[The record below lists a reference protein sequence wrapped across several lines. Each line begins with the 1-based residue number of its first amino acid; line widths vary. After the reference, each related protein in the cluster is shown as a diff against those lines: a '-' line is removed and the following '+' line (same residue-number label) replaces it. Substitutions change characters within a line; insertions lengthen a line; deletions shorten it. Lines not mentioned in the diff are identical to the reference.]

1 MKTLALSLSLVLST
15 CAPIPAYSIEMVGD
29 KVTLSDEDKE
39 TLTVCKEQGGCH
51 VWTDAEIKMLIAE
64 VAKRAMAQVSCTR
77 RSI

>member
-1 MKTLALSLSLVLST
+1 MKTLALTLMLAS
-15 CAPIPAYSIEMVGD
+15 CAPVPAYAIEMQGD
-29 KVTLSDEDKE
+29 KVTLTDEDKE

>member
-1 MKTLALSLSLVLST
+1 MKTLALTLMLASCSPVPLY
-15 CAPIPAYSIEMVGD
+15 AIEMQGD

-51 VWTDAEIKMLIAE
+51 VWTDVEIKLLIAE